1 MKVAA
6 IALACIALA
15 VLAQTR
21 ARAAAEFCPAT
32 VVGEFTK
39 VDPSTYRFRLGAMS
53 ERTVSGFIRF
63 QTENGWY
70 NAPFTNVPFKAST
83 KMYDDEGMTFSHADY
98 VSGDMVV
105 HFPAAQQQVL
115 YGYVSQAQTSGE
127 TVLDWDKQ
135 GSVTCLPTSHDAKP
149 QARAKPPVLPPLS
162 TSAITLDAKPIDSPF
177 AQKCDDPFQSV
188 QLASAPRLQM
198 PALFGHDDFTARP
211 AGTSAVV
218 VAVDQTGGVVDE
230 WLWETS
236 GTPLLDNAVL
246 AQAQKSTFRP
256 GRAFCENVPGYFLL
270 RTEFKS

>member
-1 MKVAA
+1 MKLLAAVA
-6 IALACIALA
+6 C
-15 VLAQTR
+15 VLCVFAAQAR

-32 VVGEFTK
+32 VVGGFTQ
-39 VDPSTYRFRLGAMS
+39 VDASSFRFRLGAIS
-53 ERTVSGFIRF
+53 ERTASGFLRF

-70 NAPFTNVPFKAST
+70 NAPFTGVPFKAST

-98 VSGDMVV
+98 VSDDMVV
-105 HFPAAQQQVL
+105 RFPAAQQHVL

-135 GSVTCLPTSHDAKP
+135 GSVTCLPTPRDAKP
-149 QARAKPPVLPPLS
+149 KPPARPPALPPLS
-162 TSAITLDAKPIDSPF
+162 KTAIAVTAKPIDSPF
-177 AQKCDDPFQSV
+177 GEKCDDPFASV
-188 QLASAPRLQM
+188 QLTQAPRLQM
-198 PALFGHDDFTARP
+198 PALFGPDDFTARP
-211 AGTSAVV
+211 TGTSAVV

-246 AQAQKSTFRP
+246 AQAQKSTFKP

>member
-1 MKVAA
+1 MKLLAAVA
-6 IALACIALA
+6 C
-15 VLAQTR
+15 VLCVFAAQAR

-32 VVGEFTK
+32 VVGGFTQ
-39 VDPSTYRFRLGAMS
+39 VDASSFRFRLGAIS
-53 ERTVSGFIRF
+53 ERTASGFLRF

-70 NAPFTNVPFKAST
+70 NAPFTGVPFKAST

-98 VSGDMVV
+98 VSDDMVV
-105 HFPAAQQQVL
+105 RFPAAQQHVL

-135 GSVTCLPTSHDAKP
+135 GSVTCLPTPRDAKP
-149 QARAKPPVLPPLS
+149 KPPARPPALPPLS
-162 TSAITLDAKPIDSPF
+162 KTAIAVTAKPIDSPF
-177 AQKCDDPFQSV
+177 GEKCDDPFASV
-188 QLASAPRLQM
+188 QLTQAPRLQM
-198 PALFGHDDFTARP
+198 PALFGRDDFTARP
-211 AGTSAVV
+211 TGTSAVV

-246 AQAQKSTFRP
+246 AQAQKSTFKP

>member
-1 MKVAA
+1 MRTAV
-6 IALACIALA
+6 IVLACAA
-15 VLAQTR
+15 FAFSAQAR

-32 VVGEFTK
+32 VVGGFTQ
-39 VDPSTYRFRLGAMS
+39 VGPSSFRFRLGAIS
-53 ERTVSGFIRF
+53 ERKVSGFIRF

-70 NAPFTNVPFKAST
+70 NAPFTHVPFTAST

-98 VSGDMVV
+98 VSDDMVV
-105 HFPAAQQQVL
+105 RFPAAQQHVL

-135 GSVTCLPTSHDAKP
+135 GSVTCLPTSRDAKP
-149 QARAKPPVLPPLS
+149 KAPAAAPSLPPLS
-162 TSAITLDAKPIDSPF
+162 KTAIALAAKPIDSPF
-177 AQKCDDPFQSV
+177 TQKCGDPFESV
-188 QLASAPRLQM
+188 QLAQAPRLQM
-198 PALFGHDDFTARP
+198 PALFGRDDFTARP

-246 AQAQKSTFRP
+246 AQAAKSTFRP